1 MSMIPEAKTELRKII
16 RGTQGSSNGGLRQR
30 LLDGLQTE
38 AERIYR
44 LAIKDINQAGLKEAE
59 AAKRRRL
66 QDWLDDQVRMDKSSG
81 KRKADVFLKQAVK
94 QAAYTLL
101 NRLVIL
107 RLMEG
112 MGLRRPF
119 VLTGGW
125 NSPGYRDFRALG
137 AAIARDESDRS
148 EGYAFLLQLIFEE

>member
-1 MSMIPEAKTELRKII
+1 MTPEAKTELRKVI
-16 RGTQGSSNGGLRQR
+16 RGTPGSSNGGLRQK

-38 AERIYR
+38 TERIYR
-44 LAIKDINQAGLKEAE
+44 LAIKDVSKAGLKEAE
-59 AAKRRRL
+59 KAKRLRL
-66 QDWLDDQVRMDKSSG
+66 QDWLDDQVRMDKASG

-112 MGLRRPF
+112 MGLRRPL

-125 NSPGYRDFRALG
+125 KNSPPIFRDSTAL
-137 AAIARDESDRS
+137 RESR
-148 EGYAFLLQLIFEE
+148 I